1 MILNIVM
8 SVELISPLNLMLI
21 MLKTIKMVTDLNFMA
36 ILNSLFQLMT

>member
-21 MLKTIKMVTDLNFMA
+21 MLKNIKMLMALNFMA